1 MEVHG
6 GEGVQ
11 RFFQYV
17 ADRTDIALGL
27 FNSRLVRLRARPG
40 RGRTD
45 RERDPRGVRDEGRDD
60 GTVAEQGRARARARS
75 SSSGSA
81 TPSCTRR
88 DGCSRASSSA
98 AQLGTAGYLHETP
111 EKPILTDYWN
121 LVWEGRLAE
130 AIEYALETGLD
141 RISEEVGGWF
151 TRYPGR
157 PGLLHALG

>member
-1 MEVHG
+1 MEPWRSKAAH
-6 GEGVQ
+6 
-11 RFFQYV
+11 
-17 ADRTDIALGL
+17 ALAPE
-27 FNSRLVRLRARPG
+27 LVIWECDTIVYKAGWLQ
-40 RGRTD
+40 
-45 RERDPRGVRDEGRDD
+45 
-60 GTVAEQGRARARARS
+60 QGIV
-75 SSSGSA
+75 G
-81 TPSCTRR
+81 
-88 DGCSRASSSA
+88 A

-111 EKPILTDYWN
+111 EKPILTTYWN